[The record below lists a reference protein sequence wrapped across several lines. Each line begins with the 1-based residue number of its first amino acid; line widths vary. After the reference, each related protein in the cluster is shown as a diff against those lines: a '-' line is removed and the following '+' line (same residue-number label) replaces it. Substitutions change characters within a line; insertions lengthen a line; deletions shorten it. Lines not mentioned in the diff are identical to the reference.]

1 MYENNPSIEWLRDH
15 LLPSLDGSMSAAAA
29 KTGISHKTL
38 KGLLDGSYSGNGE
51 RQLAKLE
58 EQRQRLA
65 LAPPSRRQD
74 VDLKHIPTQLM
85 ARIHAAAD
93 AAKAAG
99 LINMVAGKS
108 QMGKTTAARAY
119 KMRYPETTIYLRM
132 PTRPTTASIVRHLL
146 AAMSLGNRPMCSDA
160 GMAILRANLSPRH
173 LIIVDEAHAALGRPI
188 GLDALDIVRELHDIT
203 GCAVLLI
210 VTDIGARLIDKGDAA
225 ERLLQLVRRGERQT
239 LDPTPSSVDIIAIL
253 RAYGL
258 PDPDMYQKEQLS
270 AMARATCFGQIC
282 HRLALAHV
290 EACRR
295 GETLTWRHFASV
307 QQRACIN

>member
-1 MYENNPSIEWLRDH
+1 MYENNPTIAWLRDS
-15 LLPSLDGSMSAAAA
+15 LLPSLDSSISAAARE
-29 KTGISHKTL
+29 TGISHKTL
-38 KGLLDGSYSGNGE
+38 KGLLDGSYQGNGE

-58 EQRQRLA
+58 EQRQRLT
-65 LAPPSRRQD
+65 LAPPSQRAN

-85 ARIHAAAD
+85 AHVHAAAD

-99 LINMVAGKS
+99 LINMIVGKS

-146 AAMSLGNRPMCSDA
+146 AAMSQASRPMCSDA
-160 GMAILRANLSPRH
+160 GMTILRSNLSARH

-188 GLDALDIVRELHDIT
+188 GLDALDIIRELHDIT

-210 VTDIGARLIDKGDAA
+210 VTDIGARLIDKGAAA

-239 LDPTPSSVDIIAIL
+239 LDPTPSKPDIIAIL

-258 PDPDMYQKEQLS
+258 PTPNEEQRNQLS

-282 HRLALAHV
+282 HRLALAYV
-290 EACRR
+290 EAKRLD
-295 GETLTWRHFASV
+295 ETLSWAHFESV